1 MNWSQWNEGYLA
13 IVIHNP
19 SYRYNTFVRIYVHTF
34 WSKNYLLIVFFFSNS
49 FCSLFLEPKLW
60 LNLLNHLC
68 WRFSKRL
75 QKVGTSLVI
84 ITFWGGMTFC
94 RLQRFIKHS
103 DGNQNHNC
111 TPISYLG
118 RGVYLCNFLHRL
130 ATWPNYFAIGKDL
143 WKFVNFVQLIW
154 VKMKDSNGFLNLFL
168 CFM

>member
-1 MNWSQWNEGYLA
+1 MKGILPLSFTIQ
-13 IVIHNP
+13 VIDTTP
-19 SYRYNTFVRIYVHTF
+19 LYVYTFIHFGVKIIY
-34 WSKNYLLIVFFFSNS
+34 SLFFFLFNS

-60 LNLLNHLC
+60 LNVLNHLC

-130 ATWPNYFAIGKDL
+130 TTWPNYFVIGKDL

-154 VKMKDSNGFLNLFL
+154 VKMKDSNGFLNLFFL

>member
-1 MNWSQWNEGYLA
+1 MKGILPLSFTIQ
-13 IVIHNP
+13 VIDTTP
-19 SYRYNTFVRIYVHTF
+19 LYVYTFIHFGVKIIY
-34 WSKNYLLIVFFFSNS
+34 SLFFFLFNS

-84 ITFWGGMTFC
+84 ITFLGGMTFC
-94 RLQRFIKHS
+94 RSQRFIKHS

-118 RGVYLCNFLHRL
+118 RGYTYVIFCTGLQRDRIIS
-130 ATWPNYFAIGKDL
+130 WS
-143 WKFVNFVQLIW
+143 
-154 VKMKDSNGFLNLFL
+154 VKICENL
-168 CFM
+168 